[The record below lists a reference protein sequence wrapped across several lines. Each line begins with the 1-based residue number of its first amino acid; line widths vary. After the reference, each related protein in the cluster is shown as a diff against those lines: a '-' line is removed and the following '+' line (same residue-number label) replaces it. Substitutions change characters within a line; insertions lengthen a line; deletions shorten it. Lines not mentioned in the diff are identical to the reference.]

1 MWTVEGTDDDDDDAV
16 DDDENDVDDDEND
29 GADDDEVAMMLVGIL
44 GVFDDEGGGSNKDK
58 SRRIEVTS
66 RSLVIEFLL
75 DERWTDD
82 WDILSIYY
90 WEKYLFTHEND
101 NKNTMNCWIVMSWK
115 WALSFAHA
123 K

>member
-16 DDDENDVDDDEND
+16 DDDENDVADDEND
-29 GADDDEVAMMLVGIL
+29 GVDDDDDEVAMMLVGIL

-66 RSLVIEFLL
+66 RSLAIEFLL

-82 WDILSIYY
+82 WDILWIY
-90 WEKYLFTHEND
+90 
-101 NKNTMNCWIVMSWK
+101 
-115 WALSFAHA
+115 
-123 K
+123 